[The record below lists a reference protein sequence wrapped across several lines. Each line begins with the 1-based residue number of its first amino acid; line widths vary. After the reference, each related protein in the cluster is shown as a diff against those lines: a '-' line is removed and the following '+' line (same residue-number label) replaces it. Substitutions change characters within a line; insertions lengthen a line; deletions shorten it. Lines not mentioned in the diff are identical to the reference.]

1 MFMYVYAIFVYWPK
15 MNKWFVFHALPHCV
29 KYCYLD
35 QFHCHT
41 VKGNTKLLKF
51 SIFSQEFKI
60 PILSTSDIDDV
71 AVPI

>member
-41 VKGNTKLLKF
+41 VKGNTK
-51 SIFSQEFKI
+51 
-60 PILSTSDIDDV
+60 
-71 AVPI
+71 